1 MHIIL
6 LFYICQEIRL
16 LYIIMFNVSCISG
29 KLVIVSGINNGIGQG
44 TVLKAL
50 KHNATVSTALS

>member
-1 MHIIL
+1 
-6 LFYICQEIRL
+6 
-16 LYIIMFNVSCISG
+16 MFDYFCISG
-29 KLVIVSGINNGIGQG
+29 KLIIVSGVNNGIGLG